1 MTQEPA
7 NAIDEKAI
15 AFVAR
20 LDKEPQN
27 EDARAELDTWLEE
40 DTRHQGAYLKAQAV
54 FDHLDRLAIIPATRF
69 ERASPNPSR
78 RRLLIG
84 GTAAA
89 LAASAAGIALWLPNR
104 HLIATPV
111 GEIRRVP
118 LNDGSIVTVNTN
130 SELAVNLKANL
141 RQLTLDKGEVWFD
154 VAKDGK
160 RPFVVAAGPVRVR
173 AVGTA
178 FAVRRRDD
186 GADVLVTE
194 GTVETWTV
202 GDEANR
208 ARVQAGAQVFVSD
221 VAGPSKIVMASAQI
235 DRTLAWRQGEIALD
249 GLTLGAAA
257 EEFNRYNTRQITI
270 DPSLINKR
278 LVGWFHT
285 NEPETFAKAAA
296 GTLGASLTE
305 DANEIHL
312 AP

>member
-1 MTQEPA
+1 MNPELA

-27 EDARAELDTWLEE
+27 EAVRAELEAWLEE
-40 DTRHQGAYLKAQAV
+40 HPRHQGAYLRAQAA
-54 FDHLDRLAIIPATRF
+54 FEHLDRLAIIPSSRF
-69 ERASPNPSR
+69 EAQGTSSSR
-78 RRLLIG
+78 RRMLIG

-89 LAASAAGIALWLPNR
+89 LAASAAGLALYLPTRN
-104 HLIATPV
+104 LITTPV

-118 LNDGSIVTVNTN
+118 LNDGSIATVNTD
-130 SELAVNLKANL
+130 SELAVHLHANL
-141 RQLTLDKGEVWFD
+141 RELTLDKGEVWFD
-154 VAKDGK
+154 VAKDQK
-160 RPFVVAAGPVRVR
+160 RPFVVAAGPVRVK

-178 FAVRRRDD
+178 FSVRRRDD

-194 GTVETWTV
+194 GIVETWTV
-202 GDEANR
+202 GEENNR
-208 ARVQAGAQVFVSD
+208 ARVQAGARVFVSD
-221 VAGPSKIVMASAQI
+221 VSGPSKIVLASAQI

-257 EEFNRYNTRQITI
+257 QEFNRYNTRQITI
-270 DPSLINKR
+270 DPSLTDKR

-285 NEPETFAKAAA
+285 NEPETFARAAA
-296 GTLGASLTE
+296 ATVGATVTQSG
-305 DANEIHL
+305 DEIHL